1 MRARVLGPS
10 RRREQWP
17 RLKRRV
23 GVADRAARGLR
34 GVSWTSPSAAGTAA
48 VGPASAP
55 SQARACA
62 EGAVW
67 AAWVQDAGQREVRG
81 LERWAAA
88 PLPAALRSVAAVGTA
103 VPAAGAWWGGQR
115 GPACPGAAGVVCAG
129 WRRSAPGAPWM
140 GRTAAGSASVPRA
153 ERPEGRE
160 ASLLE
165 LLALTAAEER
175 LHSPLGAGKLPLGG
189 PLQGEVA

>member
-1 MRARVLGPS
+1 MQARVLGPS

-17 RLKRRV
+17 RLKRWV
-23 GVADRAARGLR
+23 GVADRAARGPR
-34 GVSWTSPSAAGTAA
+34 GVSWTSPSVAGTAA
-48 VGPASAP
+48 AGPASAP

-67 AAWVQDAGQREVRG
+67 AAWVQDAGQRGARG
-81 LERWAAA
+81 PERWAAA
-88 PLPAALRSVAAVGTA
+88 PLPVALRSVAAAGTA
-103 VPAAGAWWGGQR
+103 VPVAGPWRGGQR
-115 GPACPGAAGVVCAG
+115 GPACPGAAGAACAG
-129 WRRSAPGAPWM
+129 WQRSAPGAPWT

-165 LLALTAAEER
+165 LSALTAAEE
-175 LHSPLGAGKLPLGG
+175 LPYSPLGAGKLPLGD